1 MPDIRPAVPSDRPAV
16 ERIVE
21 AAYTPW
27 AELIGTRPLP
37 MDSDYAALIDAGR
50 VFVLDD
56 LTGLIVLVPEDGV
69 LYVDNVAVD
78 PFAQGGGR
86 GSRLLDFAED
96 QARELG
102 LPALRLITNE
112 KMTSNIA
119 RYERRG
125 YRETGRETVEGRHA
139 VHMRKEL

>member
-1 MPDIRPAVPSDRPAV
+1 MSEIRSAVPSDRPAV
-16 ERIVE
+16 ERVVE

-27 AELIGTRPLP
+27 AEIIGMRPLP
-37 MDSDYAALIDAGR
+37 MGADYAALIDAGR

-56 LTGLIVLVPEDGV
+56 LTGLIVLIPEDGR
-69 LYVDNVAVD
+69 LLVDNVAVD
-78 PFAQGGGR
+78 PSHQGGGR
-86 GSRLLDFAED
+86 GRRLLDFAEEK
-96 QARELG
+96 ARELG

-125 YRETGRETVEGRHA
+125 YRETGREAIQGRHA
-139 VHMRKEL
+139 VHMSKTL

>member
-1 MPDIRPAVPSDRPAV
+1 MPDIRLAVPSDRPAI
-16 ERIVE
+16 ERVVE

-37 MDSDYAALIDAGR
+37 MGADYAALIDAGR
-50 VFVLDD
+50 VHVLDD
-56 LTGLIVLVPEDGV
+56 LSGLIVLIPEDGV

-78 PFAQGGGR
+78 PSAQGGGR
-86 GSRLLDFAED
+86 GRQLLDFAED
-96 QARELG
+96 QARDLG

-125 YRETGRETVEGRHA
+125 YRQTGRETFDGRHA
-139 VHMRKEL
+139 VHMRKTL

>member
-1 MPDIRPAVPSDRPAV
+1 MPDIRLAVPSDRPAIEGV
-16 ERIVE
+16 VE

-27 AELIGTRPLP
+27 EEIIGTRPLP
-37 MDSDYAALIDAGR
+37 MVADYAALIDAGR

-56 LTGLIVLVPEDGV
+56 LTGLIVLIPEEGV

-78 PFAQGGGR
+78 PSAQGGGR
-86 GSRLLDFAED
+86 GRRLLDFAED
-96 QARELG
+96 KARELG

-112 KMTSNIA
+112 KMASNIA

-125 YRETGRETVEGRHA
+125 YLQTGRETIEGRHA
-139 VHMRKEL
+139 VHMSKTL